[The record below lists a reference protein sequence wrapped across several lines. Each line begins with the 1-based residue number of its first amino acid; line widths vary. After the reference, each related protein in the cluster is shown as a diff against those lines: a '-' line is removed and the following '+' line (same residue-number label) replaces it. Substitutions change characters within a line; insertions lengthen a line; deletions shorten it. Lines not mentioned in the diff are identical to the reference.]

1 MQQPDPYI
9 HPATDGSGLENSAVP
24 APISRRAALRG
35 LGGLGLGSILLL
47 QEPGVAFAQANAA
60 AAGALPPAAQ
70 RDEFW
75 TRDRTLWVRRKTT
88 GEVIKSTYW
97 RNGQLVQ
104 SEYER
109 LSWFSRDTTLE
120 KLMRENN
127 SHIRR
132 ALDSGQ
138 FTREQV
144 SQWTMMNPIIF
155 DVHYAITSW
164 LGWFNMARPIEWT
177 SAFRHPITNSITE
190 GAARN
195 SWHMRGGAVDARIPG
210 VPVEKFG
217 RFTQWLGAGGVGVYV
232 GDAFTHTDAGSVRSW
247 RS

>member
-1 MQQPDPYI
+1 MRSPDPYV
-9 HPATDGSGLENSAVP
+9 HTECLAAPVP
-24 APISRRAALRG
+24 PDSVTRRAALRG

-47 QEPGVAFAQANAA
+47 QQPGVAFAQASAA

-75 TRDRTLWVRRKTT
+75 TRDRTVWVRRTST

-97 RNGQLVQ
+97 RQGQLVQ

-109 LSWFSRDTTLE
+109 LCWFARDTTLE
-120 KLMRENN
+120 RLLREN
-127 SHIRR
+127 SPHIRR

-144 SQWTMMNPIIF
+144 SQWTLMNPIIL

-177 SAFRHPITNSITE
+177 SALRHPITNAITE
-190 GAARN
+190 GSARD

-210 VPVEKFG
+210 VPIEQFG
-217 RFTQWLGAGGVGVYV
+217 RFAQWLGAGGVGVYV
-232 GDAFTHTDAGSVRSW
+232 TKSFTHIDSGRVRIW